1 MVLSYL
7 TVMYNEEKLHFVMV
21 VVYSNLV
28 LCCDFGEVFWMNDFE
43 LLRDL

>member
-7 TVMYNEEKLHFVMV
+7 TVMYNEEEKLHFVMV

-28 LCCDFGEVFWMNDFE
+28 LCCYFGEWYFG
-43 LLRDL
+43 